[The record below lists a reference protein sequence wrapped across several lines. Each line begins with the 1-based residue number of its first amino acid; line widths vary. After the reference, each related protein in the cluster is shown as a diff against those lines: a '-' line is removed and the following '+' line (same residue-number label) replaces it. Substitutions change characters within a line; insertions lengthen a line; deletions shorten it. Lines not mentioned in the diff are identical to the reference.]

1 MKKLMTSTIIIL
13 PLIILAIM
21 LVSGAIISLV
31 THIYVEKVEFSNSE
45 AIVLVMDDE
54 TNPPTHDLKA
64 EITVFPL
71 EAPNRDIVYTDYD
84 KSLLKISDDGI
95 VTPLFYGETY
105 VTVQSVE
112 NKAATA
118 TRKIIVTANHVHA
131 LKLNEYQKDWYEG
144 DTAQFSVSVYPQE
157 AENKSVTWSSSD
169 ADILQIASSGMATA
183 KGNGKVTITAT
194 SKDTPEVTASAEVVC
209 HAKIR
214 GLDFDDNLLQTSL
227 TEVQFPTVAVSPD
240 PCDATVKYSVDN
252 ARIAA
257 VDELTGKL
265 IFKTPGKVTV
275 TVTGTDFK
283 GNSVTGQKTIVST
296 MGYFVGPL
304 FDNKEV
310 NFADCSVGAALP
322 LNFAPKLEGTYKLI
336 GEIEYTFDSPFESG
350 KGQTGLIAYNE
361 SEKVFKLTDNF
372 PEFDNYVN
380 IIVHATIYDSK
391 DDALNSTYED
401 FFYITK
407 SAIENN
413 SKVTYNG
420 SELTADDKTS
430 NNIEFSDIN
439 EKVVLTLYNPDAWR
453 VQIDGNAYVDAERD
467 GNTVTLTSKEVCKA
481 QQMLLSIGTKS
492 FYLNVSVRAK
502 AQWIKVA
509 CRDTQLSSG
518 GDGKTLLDSL
528 NFTVE
533 KGRSDGKTVESE
545 IKYKVGADP
554 ELKTL
559 VGKEVTLDF
568 TDSSTELEFI
578 CDDVTF
584 TYTVVRDTLSD
595 FGFDAVYSTAAGVQ
609 TALQNVPSANA
620 QKDIELNLP
629 KDSQNTITFK
639 LNITD
644 FENYLGGL
652 GTDAEFKEIFK
663 VTAGEKVCIDYD
675 VSNKQ
680 INVTPYNPDFNEML
694 TLDCGAI
701 QVSLHIVKVNIEE
714 ISFIKGTESFD
725 MKNPQD
731 VYKGYQQVRVFAKHS
746 YYNGKEVDYFRLPLK
761 VLSTLVPEET
771 PASVENTINAVNWT
785 LSGYKEKSLE
795 KELTTQKGDTVTI
808 EGKEYKIAKDGE
820 EYVLQDDKGATVS
833 GKDGKNGG
841 GYIWIDVFSE
851 ANEGYVR
858 IYFGNFGGLSEVD
871 VQNDYFGDF
880 GEQGEKWKKVEN
892 LGADPEYAKKEG
904 SGRDFTASA
913 NAYTFLQV
921 RADDG
926 TLNGENC
933 HFNFNVLEDDALVN
947 VFNAAGYINTANK
960 KIVLHNNLYGPE
972 ELGGG
977 DATPDI
983 LTINSTDSGALGKTL
998 IYGNGYQVNLQAK
1011 NKALCDEL
1019 KDKENTGT
1027 GGITFGTLYNV
1038 TLKGTNTTG
1047 EVGCKTHKI
1056 LMSMNGAYYSDLQ
1069 CYSKM
1074 NPASTKMFLKNTVLR
1089 YVANAA
1095 VQLYMGSNPYNLY
1108 FENVVAV
1115 ECMRVVSLET
1125 TQISNFNLK
1134 GFFDILDYNN
1144 AADLQNKYNSINGG
1158 WLYAMSLTESAIKE
1172 AAPNHIEWFGSNGND
1187 YSKSNYKYYVNIGVI
1202 QQGSDDIFKERHWDE
1217 KENKYSEAVTSE
1229 QVRFSNIQLIQ
1240 GLATAHIPNALN
1252 SADGGASDYKSRNT
1266 DLLFTDTRDIRLL
1279 CQFRTI
1285 NGTKLEKN
1293 TEHIQWHMDKVHRDM
1308 SLIKNRTEDHIT
1320 ALKESLK
1327 NVTWPDGTGTDGD
1340 GNVKAVAAAMNSL
1353 LSQAIVPGKREY
1365 AVV

>member
-1 MKKLMTSTIIIL
+1 MTSTIIIL

-265 IFKTPGKVTV
+265 TFKTPGKVTV

-391 DDALNSTYED
+391 DDAL
-401 FFYITK
+401 
-407 SAIENN
+407 
-413 SKVTYNG
+413 
-420 SELTADDKTS
+420 
-430 NNIEFSDIN
+430 
-439 EKVVLTLYNPDAWR
+439 
-453 VQIDGNAYVDAERD
+453 
-467 GNTVTLTSKEVCKA
+467 
-481 QQMLLSIGTKS
+481 
-492 FYLNVSVRAK
+492 
-502 AQWIKVA
+502 
-509 CRDTQLSSG
+509 
-518 GDGKTLLDSL
+518 
-528 NFTVE
+528 
-533 KGRSDGKTVESE
+533 
-545 IKYKVGADP
+545 
-554 ELKTL
+554 
-559 VGKEVTLDF
+559 
-568 TDSSTELEFI
+568 
-578 CDDVTF
+578 
-584 TYTVVRDTLSD
+584 
-595 FGFDAVYSTAAGVQ
+595 
-609 TALQNVPSANA
+609 
-620 QKDIELNLP
+620 
-629 KDSQNTITFK
+629 
-639 LNITD
+639 
-644 FENYLGGL
+644 
-652 GTDAEFKEIFK
+652 
-663 VTAGEKVCIDYD
+663 
-675 VSNKQ
+675 
-680 INVTPYNPDFNEML
+680 
-694 TLDCGAI
+694 
-701 QVSLHIVKVNIEE
+701 
-714 ISFIKGTESFD
+714 
-725 MKNPQD
+725 
-731 VYKGYQQVRVFAKHS
+731 
-746 YYNGKEVDYFRLPLK
+746 
-761 VLSTLVPEET
+761 
-771 PASVENTINAVNWT
+771 
-785 LSGYKEKSLE
+785 
-795 KELTTQKGDTVTI
+795 
-808 EGKEYKIAKDGE
+808 
-820 EYVLQDDKGATVS
+820 
-833 GKDGKNGG
+833 
-841 GYIWIDVFSE
+841 
-851 ANEGYVR
+851 
-858 IYFGNFGGLSEVD
+858 
-871 VQNDYFGDF
+871 
-880 GEQGEKWKKVEN
+880 
-892 LGADPEYAKKEG
+892 
-904 SGRDFTASA
+904 
-913 NAYTFLQV
+913 
-921 RADDG
+921 
-926 TLNGENC
+926 
-933 HFNFNVLEDDALVN
+933 VN

-960 KIVLHNNLYGPE
+960 KIVLHSNLYGPE

-1074 NPASTKMFLKNTVLR
+1074 NPASTKMFFKNTVLR

-1327 NVTWPDGTGTDGD
+1327 NITWPDGTGTDGD